1 MSEKVLLVPRLELIG
16 IASAAYAEVFQKV
29 ERVSFSRPKGIEMKS
44 YSNQFISDADSLGVF
59 EEEELQFDQKA
70 SEDTNEKKYPDGE
83 NNESNTFKHL
93 SYYPYSAVGA
103 YFREMGGV
111 PLLSPEKERDLAKKI
126 EEGEKRI
133 KTLLLQSPVGLE
145 WITRVA
151 DQMER
156 CETRAKDILEA
167 SKKSIRQGKEDD
179 FTLRNRFV
187 SFARQV
193 LKLCAEN
200 DYLREEVY
208 DTGEE
213 GSVTMVKM
221 ARNQMA
227 IEALFDQI
235 RIKKDILEDLEV
247 GLRERVDLIERDGA
261 GISWPVAFRQRLVDI
276 LVAVQK
282 SQQEVKQARDD
293 FVRANLRLVIRIAKK
308 HVKWGLSLPDL
319 IQEGN
324 IGLMKAVERFDY
336 RKGYRF
342 ATYASWW
349 ILQGITRAIAEQA
362 RTIRVPVHVLENE
375 MKIVRTFRSLLKQ
388 LGRKPTPSEV
398 AEAISVPLEKV
409 NKIFRISMG
418 QPISLET
425 PVGDWGTQLGDFIPD
440 KDALSPLEMTI
451 QTNLTMEIRKVF
463 ASLTPREAK
472 ILRMRFGI
480 DEKREYTLEEVGQEF
495 EITRERIRQI
505 EAKAIQKLKQPKR
518 KCRLRSFYE

>member
-1 MSEKVLLVPRLELIG
+1 M
-16 IASAAYAEVFQKV
+16 
-29 ERVSFSRPKGIEMKS
+29 
-44 YSNQFISDADSLGVF
+44 N
-59 EEEELQFDQKA
+59 
-70 SEDTNEKKYPDGE
+70 
-83 NNESNTFKHL
+83 
-93 SYYPYSAVGA
+93 
-103 YFREMGGV
+103 
-111 PLLSPEKERDLAKKI
+111 
-126 EEGEKRI
+126 
-133 KTLLLQSPVGLE
+133 
-145 WITRVA
+145 
-151 DQMER
+151 
-156 CETRAKDILEA
+156 
-167 SKKSIRQGKEDD
+167 
-179 FTLRNRFV
+179 
-187 SFARQV
+187 
-193 LKLCAEN
+193 
-200 DYLREEVY
+200 
-208 DTGEE
+208 
-213 GSVTMVKM
+213 
-221 ARNQMA
+221 
-227 IEALFDQI
+227 
-235 RIKKDILEDLEV
+235 
-247 GLRERVDLIERDGA
+247 
-261 GISWPVAFRQRLVDI
+261 I

-324 IGLMKAVERFDY
+324 IGLMKAVDRFDY

>member
-1 MSEKVLLVPRLELIG
+1 MIDT
-16 IASAAYAEVFQKV
+16 ASAGTDGERNAFIGEVEGAVRV
-29 ERVSFSRPKGIEMKS
+29 EMEPF
-44 YSNQFISDADSLGVF
+44 SNQFSSDADRLGVF
-59 EEEELQFDQKA
+59 EEEGELRFDQEG
-70 SEDTNEKKYPDGE
+70 SEDANVTRYPDGE
-83 NNESNTFKHL
+83 DNESTTFKHS
-93 SYYPYSAVGA
+93 SYYPYSAVWA

-111 PLLSPEKERDLAKKI
+111 PLLSPDEERNLAKKI
-126 EEGEKRI
+126 EEGEKRV

-156 CETRAKDILEA
+156 GEIRAKDILRAPAHSNGQDQENDSA
-167 SKKSIRQGKEDD
+167 
-179 FTLRNRFV
+179 LRNRFLSV
-187 SFARQV
+187 VRQV
-193 LKLCAEN
+193 FELCAEN
-200 DYLREEVY
+200 GYLREEVY
-208 DTGEE
+208 DTWEE
-213 GSVTMVKM
+213 GSATMVKM

-261 GISWPVAFRQRLVDI
+261 WISWPVAFRQRLVNI
-276 LVAVQK
+276 LSAVQK
-282 SQQEVKQARDD
+282 AEKEVKQARDD
-293 FVRANLRLVIRIAKK
+293 FVRANLRLVINIAKRY
-308 HVKWGLSLPDL
+308 VNWGLSLPDL

-324 IGLMKAVERFDY
+324 IGLMKAVDRFDY
-336 RKGYRF
+336 RKGSRF

-349 ILQGITRAIAEQA
+349 SMQGITRAIREQA
-362 RTIRVPVHVLENE
+362 RTIRVPINILEKE
-375 MKIVRTFRSLLKQ
+375 MKIVRTFHSLVNQ

-398 AEAISVPLEKV
+398 ADASNIPLKKANRV
-409 NKIFRISMG
+409 LHIPMG

-440 KDALSPLEMTI
+440 EDALSPLETTM

-480 DEKREYTLEEVGQEF
+480 DKKREYTLEEVGQEF
-495 EITRERIRQI
+495 ELSRERIRQI
-505 EAKAIQKLKQPKR
+505 EAKALQKLKQPKR
-518 KCRLRSFYE
+518 KCKLESFYE